1 MENSEMEINMN
12 EPIEEQ
18 AKTKTKSFLS
28 NLHDIVFWV
37 AGVLLVFSLLFRVVV
52 VSGQSMENTLLHGDW
67 ILLLSNVF
75 YRNPEPG
82 DVVVICKD
90 SYDNGTPIIKRV
102 IATEGQEVNIDFDEG
117 IVYVDGKPLTEP
129 YTLSPTNKHEGMDF
143 PVTVPK
149 GCVFVL
155 GDNRNKSKD
164 SRSDEIGF
172 IDERE
177 ILGKAIFVL
186 FPGKSVITQNR
197 DLNRIGVIS

>member
-1 MENSEMEINMN
+1 MNMN
-12 EPIEEQ
+12 ESELVEE
-18 AKTKTKSFLS
+18 KPKKKSKNFLS
-28 NLHDIVFWV
+28 NLHDVVFWV

-75 YRNPEPG
+75 YGEPKQG
-82 DVVVICKD
+82 DVVVVCKE

-102 IATEGQEVNIDFDEG
+102 IATEGQRVDIDFDEG
-117 IVYVDGKPLTEP
+117 IVYVDGKALSEP
-129 YTLSPTNKHEGMDF
+129 YTLSPTNKDEGMDF
-143 PVTVPK
+143 PQTVPK

-164 SRSDEIGF
+164 SRSEEIGF

-177 ILGKAIFVL
+177 ILGKALFVL
-186 FPGKSVITQNR
+186 FPGKSVITQKR
-197 DLNRIGVIS
+197 DLSRIGVIS